1 MNKERM
7 KKHVL
12 LYGGIAMVILSALAI
27 YDLMAPGVGPVIQLH
42 SASLVWIAFPFFMVM
57 GIVFIVLG
65 IYRFLFEEKI

>member
-1 MNKERM
+1 MDKERM

-27 YDLMAPGVGPVIQLH
+27 YDLVAPGVGPVIQLPA
-42 SASLVWIAFPFFMVM
+42 ASLIWIAFPLFMVI

>member
-1 MNKERM
+1 MDKERM

-27 YDLMAPGVGPVIQLH
+27 YDLVAPGFGPVIQLPP
-42 SASLVWIAFPFFMVM
+42 ASLIWIAFPLFMII

>member
-7 KKHVL
+7 KHIF

-27 YDLMAPGVGPVIQLH
+27 YDLVAPGVGLVIQLPP
-42 SASLVWIAFPFFMVM
+42 ASLFWMVFPFFMVI

-65 IYRFLFEEKI
+65 IYSFLFEEKI